1 MVQSPILFTL
11 MDMESI
17 FRGDLRI
24 ADVVTIQTAVLQ
36 GAAAKKIGGVAQ
48 T

>member
-1 MVQSPILFTL
+1 MQSPILFTL

-17 FRGDLRI
+17 FRGDLLI
-24 ADVVTIQTAVLQ
+24 ADVAIIQTAVLQ
-36 GAAAKKIGGVAQ
+36 GVATKKIGGVLQ